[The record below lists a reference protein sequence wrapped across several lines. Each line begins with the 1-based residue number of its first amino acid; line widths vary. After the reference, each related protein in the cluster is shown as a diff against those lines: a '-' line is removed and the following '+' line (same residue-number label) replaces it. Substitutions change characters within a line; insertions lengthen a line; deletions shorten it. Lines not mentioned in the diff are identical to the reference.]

1 MLPYSGM
8 KVIHDQMIEESL
20 ERKRYYAGEET
31 HRQGL
36 LKTFGKALA
45 RFTAQSV
52 HKQEST
58 LPGNAGCAHGEAR
71 S

>member
-20 ERKRYYAGEET
+20 ERRRYYAGQET
-31 HRQGL
+31 HRQRL
-36 LKTFGKALA
+36 LKTFGKVLA
-45 RFTAQSV
+45 RFTAQSSR
-52 HKQEST
+52 KQESI
-58 LPGNAGCAHGEAR
+58 LPDCVRCVHGEAR

>member
-8 KVIHDQMIEESL
+8 KVIHDQMIEEAL
-20 ERKRYYAGEET
+20 ERRRYYAGEKT

-45 RFTAQSV
+45 RFTAQSG
-52 HKQEST
+52 HKHESI
-58 LPGNAGCAHGEAR
+58 LPGSAGCARGEA
-71 S
+71 

>member
-8 KVIHDQMIEESL
+8 KVIHDQMIDESL
-20 ERKRYYAGEET
+20 ERQRHYIGQET

-45 RFTAQSV
+45 RFTAQSG
-52 HKQEST
+52 HKQESI
-58 LPGNAGCAHGEAR
+58 LPGSAGCARGEA
-71 S
+71 